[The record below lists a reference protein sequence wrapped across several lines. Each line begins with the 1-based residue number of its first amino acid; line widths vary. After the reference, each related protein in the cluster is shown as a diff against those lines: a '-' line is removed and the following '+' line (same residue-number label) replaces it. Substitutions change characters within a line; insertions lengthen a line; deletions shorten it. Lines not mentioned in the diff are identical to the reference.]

1 MSLKKNTKEK
11 ITNIRFSVL
20 NVVMVAVAFLVTAF
34 AIITGSYVTDTETV
48 TVGTVAGQRY
58 VATRDVE
65 NTLATQKLQEEA
77 ADSIGELYKHN
88 VEVQNNAVLD
98 VSDYF
103 QNVGEALLQMEKL
116 AIEEYSK
123 AVSGLTGEDLND
135 VYMVYD
141 YDLDVISNLPI
152 IITPAQAEAYH
163 ELTRAGKTQFQEEI
177 TGIVESA
184 YEERIYEENLGKFLE
199 QGELKVEE
207 SLWQKDLH
215 DLAKEIVT
223 VVIKPN
229 LVVDEEAM
237 EVARQKRISEV
248 VPVMVLKNQKI
259 VDEGEVVN
267 EEAFTILTDLG
278 LINKSY
284 AGSTMPFVGSIAI
297 VLMCFISICIYL
309 KTQQPKVI
317 MEPNSMLVVFAIYML
332 VVAILIL
339 ISDLKAYYL
348 IPVSLFAMLASLLV
362 RTKLALILNSF
373 VSLFA
378 LFIFNGGADFLVY
391 YLITGSF
398 AALLVQYTKRRAQTI
413 FVASAMGFVHMAVYI
428 SVHLFFVKDFSML
441 IFEESIFAAVIGV
454 VTVVVAIGS
463 LPLWEALFGINTR
476 YTLVELLN
484 PNNEIMH
491 RLMVETPGTYHH
503 CLVVANLAETAAYDI
518 HANSDLARV
527 GAYYHDIGKLAN
539 PNCFSENQF
548 GENIHNNLDP
558 YISAKMIID
567 HVKDGTEM
575 ARKNKVPK
583 IVRDIVEQ
591 HHGTSIVKYFYFKST
606 QNKASIEIE
615 EDDFRYKGPIPQFKE
630 AAIVM
635 LADTV
640 EAAVRS
646 NLSEQK
652 SIGDISNLINALFKD
667 KLNDGQLDECRLDLK
682 EINIIKE
689 SFLKVFNGMYHDRIV
704 YPKMEDI
711 EEARKE
717 QLLRKQEEENDGS
730 N

>member
-1 MSLKKNTKEK
+1 MILRKNTNEK
-11 ITNIRFSVL
+11 TVNKKFNVL
-20 NVVMVAVAFLVTAF
+20 SILMVLVAFVTTAF

-48 TVGTVAGQRY
+48 VVGTVAGQRY
-58 VATRDVE
+58 VATRDIE
-65 NTLATQKLQEEA
+65 NVLATQNLKEEA
-77 ADSIGELYKHN
+77 ADSVGLLYKHN
-88 VEVQNNAVLD
+88 VEVQNNAVFD
-98 VSDYF
+98 VNSYF
-103 QNVGEALLQMEKL
+103 ENVKEALSQMEKN
-116 AIEEYSK
+116 AVEEYSR
-123 AVSGLTGEDLND
+123 ATAGLTGDDLAAVNMT
-135 VYMVYD
+135 YNYN
-141 YDLDVISNLPI
+141 LDVVSNLPI
-152 IITPAQAEAYH
+152 IITPTQAEAYY
-163 ELTRAGKTQFQEEI
+163 ELTQSGKKQFQEEI
-177 TGIVESA
+177 ISIVESS
-184 YEERIYEENLGKFLE
+184 YEQRISEEDLNKFLE
-199 QGELKVEE
+199 QAKLKVDD
-207 SLWQKDLH
+207 SLWQETLRG
-215 DLAKEIVT
+215 LAKEIVV

-229 LVVDEEAM
+229 LVVDEDAI
-237 EVARQKRISEV
+237 EVARQQKISEV
-248 VPVMVLKNQKI
+248 VPVVVLKNQKI
-259 VDEGEVVN
+259 VDEGEVVD
-267 EEAFTILTDLG
+267 EEAFEILTELG

-284 AGSTMPFVGSIAI
+284 TGSIMPFVGSIAI

-317 MEPNSMLVVFAIYML
+317 MEPNAMLVVFAVYML
-332 VVAILIL
+332 VVVILIL

-362 RTKLALILNSF
+362 RTKLALILNGF

-398 AALLVQYTKRRAQTI
+398 AALLVQYTKRRTQTI
-413 FVASAMGFVHMAVYI
+413 FVASAMGFVHMSVYI
-428 SVHLFFVKDFSML
+428 AVHMFFVKDFSML
-441 IFEESIFAAVIGV
+441 IFEESIYAAIIGV
-454 VTVVVAIGS
+454 VTVIVAIGS

-527 GAYYHDIGKLAN
+527 GAYYHDIGKLSN

-558 YISAKMIID
+558 YISAKMIIG
-567 HVKDGTEM
+567 HVRDGTEM
-575 ARKNKVPK
+575 ARKSKVPK

-591 HHGTSIVKYFYFKST
+591 HHGTSLVKYFYFKST
-606 QNKASIEIE
+606 QDKASVEIE
-615 EDDFRYKGPIPQFKE
+615 EEDFRYKGPIPQFKE

-652 SIGDISNLINALFKD
+652 SIDDISDLINVLFRD
-667 KLNDGQLDECRLDLK
+667 KLNDGQLDDCRLDLK
-682 EINIIKE
+682 EIKIIKG

-704 YPKMEDI
+704 YPKMEEI
-711 EEARKE
+711 EEARKK
-717 QLLRKQEEENDGS
+717 QSIKKQEDKNDSS